1 MNAYKHTIWRWI
13 AALAV
18 VIALQGCK
26 TTKEAEVRTEYRYI
40 TQTDTVMRERWDT
53 VRIEQRGDTVYQF
66 EKLVER
72 EYYST
77 IYRDTLRQSD
87 TLRIE
92 KTTVQAAN
100 CKGKWWRGFGIGAL
114 IAAII
119 LIAIRIVTKLYIK
132 K

>member
-1 MNAYKHTIWRWI
+1 MRGYKHTIWRWI
-13 AALAV
+13 AAAAV
-18 VIALQGCK
+18 ALVVVGCR
-26 TTKEAEVRTEYRYI
+26 TQKEAEVRTEYRYI

-66 EKLVER
+66 EKLIER

-87 TLRIE
+87 TLRVE
-92 KTTVQAAN
+92 RTMVQQAN

-114 IAAII
+114 ITAII